1 MPYLKGLKILD
12 FSSLL
17 PGPFAT
23 LCLADLGA
31 EVLWVKSASRPDMVD
46 LLPPFIEE
54 LGMSAGNAYLG
65 RGKKIIRLNLKK
77 EKAVKIVYDLI
88 RTYDIVVEQ
97 SRPGVMSRLGV
108 GYEDLKGVNPALIYC
123 SISGYGQDGP
133 LKDRAGHDINYLALS
148 GLMGYSGR
156 KASGPSLTGMQIADL
171 AAGSQHAVIGIL
183 SAVIHRM
190 QTGEGSYLDISMT
203 DGLMAFHALTGASFL
218 AGAREP
224 AREEEVLNGGSLY
237 DFYETKDGRY
247 LSVGCLE
254 QHFFQEFCERLGR
267 PELASH
273 GIWSLSVQRVKEEL
287 RAVFKQK
294 TLREWMEIFA
304 GSDACVEPVLS
315 LSEALDSDL
324 ARFRGIVKNMRLP
337 SGCELRQ
344 IASPFPE
351 ARKGELSLPKESTY
365 EVLLALG
372 YREEEIDSLTE
383 EGVLI

>member
-156 KASGPSLTGMQIADL
+156 KAYGPSLTGMQIADL

-344 IASPFPE
+344 IASCFPE

>member
-108 GYEDLKGVNPALIYC
+108 GYEDLEGVNPALIYC